1 MSDSFNTVEKPIGE
15 EPPITST
22 DDQET
27 SDRRKKKPWQWT
39 VDAVVWAACVAALCL
54 ALLTPD
60 ENSRFLRYTIES
72 IESEKDS
79 TDYITDTAN
88 YSYENLD

>member
-1 MSDSFNTVEKPIGE
+1 MTNNSINE
-15 EPPITST
+15 EHLISSIE
-22 DDQET
+22 DQE
-27 SDRRKKKPWQWT
+27 SSGRRKKKPWQWV
-39 VDAVVWAACVAALCL
+39 VDAVVWVVCVAALCL